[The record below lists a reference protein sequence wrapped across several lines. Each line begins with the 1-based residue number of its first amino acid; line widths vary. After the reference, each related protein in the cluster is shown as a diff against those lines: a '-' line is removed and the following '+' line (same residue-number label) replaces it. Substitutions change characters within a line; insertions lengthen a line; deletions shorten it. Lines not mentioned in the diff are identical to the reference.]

1 MTDKSEQTAAEK
13 RKFTTWK
20 MDILDG
26 IMSDIRLKEG
36 VKIFAFHVMQHVSST
51 SKKGWPGLDRLCGI
65 MDCSLRTV
73 KRHSKELE
81 ESGWIKRSRKDR
93 NSTYNYEFTDTYI
106 EAVKEATEHRITDAM
121 IKAEDRRLKQSEV
134 TPTAPRKPIRGDN
147 QGNSEVTN
155 GVISEVTAVSPKH
168 LLTELPYGTPELE
181 GSGIETS
188 VVGVCS
194 TNQPYRDVE
203 NYINKRMIEAGASPE
218 EIRAMLSKAGL
229 EKWGTVDAF
238 SHLQTFKEGMI
249 HEAATA

>member
-1 MTDKSEQTAAEK
+1 MSSEKPEQTVTEK
-13 RKFTTWK
+13 RKFTSWK
-20 MDILDG
+20 MGILNG

-36 VKIFAFHVMQHVSST
+36 VKIFAFHVMQHVSGT
-51 SKKGWPGLDRLCGI
+51 SKKGWPGLDRLSGI

-81 ESGWIKRSRKDR
+81 EAGWITRSRKSR
-93 NSTYNYEFTDTYI
+93 NSTYNYAFTETYI
-106 EAVKEATEHRITDAM
+106 EAIKDAAEHRITDAM
-121 IKAEDRRLKQSEV
+121 IKAEYRRLKQSEV
-134 TPTAPRKPIRGDN
+134 TATAPRKQIRGDN
-147 QGNSEVTN
+147 LGNSEVTDDGN
-155 GVISEVTAVSPKH
+155 SEVTAVSPKH

-188 VVGVCS
+188 VVGDCS

-238 SHLQTFKEGMI
+238 SHIQTFKEGLS
-249 HEAATA
+249 HEATA